1 MDPFGSKTQQLI
13 APDPKTRPRF
23 GEVIMILKIYVAP
36 FIVTLLSGESIC
48 SISHQLDGISARLF
62 CSSSSS
68 MRPNRFSLFWTRKK
82 QNWLV
87 RRLGHNDPSLTELD
101 LTDASLP
108 KETILRLAS
117 NLQRNTSLR
126 GLWLENV
133 NLADSTVMLALAE
146 ALKEN
151 AALKSLS
158 LARTDID
165 DRGIVALAEALKH
178 NQSLWMLSL
187 RGNHISDRGISA
199 LTEMLKQNRSLA
211 VFPSAVSDQGIGE
224 LVAPLS
230 SNSIVNKIYVE
241 RNVGVPDKPLSWVDW
256 LTLLV
261 LLPGLLAV
269 HLHMAYDDRSPTSGP
284 EFSLLQ
290 ELGERAIMTWV
301 ICYMLAS
308 YLHGCMVHEQQAD
321 KNSAKSTR
329 GLLVLLLMVF
339 FRELLADIVQLLLFF
354 NFVNGALITFML
366 GILQMSVEVVMHR
379 RSYARDRVEA
389 EQ

>member
-1 MDPFGSKTQQLI
+1 
-13 APDPKTRPRF
+13 
-23 GEVIMILKIYVAP
+23 
-36 FIVTLLSGESIC
+36 
-48 SISHQLDGISARLF
+48 
-62 CSSSSS
+62 

-101 LTDASLP
+101 LTNASLP

-133 NLADSTVMLALAE
+133 NLADNTVMLALAE

-178 NQSLWMLSL
+178 NHSLWTLSL
-187 RGNHISDRGISA
+187 RGNHISDWGMSA
-199 LTEMLKQNRSLA
+199 LAEMLKQNRSLA
-211 VFPSAVSDQGIGE
+211 VFPSAVSDQGVGE
-224 LVAPLS
+224 LVVPLS
-230 SNSIVNKIYVE
+230 SNSIANKIYVE
-241 RNVGVPDKPLSWVDW
+241 RNAGVSDKPLSWDDW

-269 HLHMAYDDRSPTSGP
+269 HLHVAYDDRSPMSGVIP

-290 ELGERAIMTWV
+290 ELGERAIMTLV

-308 YLHGCMVHEQQAD
+308 YLHVVHDQQAD

-329 GLLVLLLMVF
+329 GLLFLLKVLF
-339 FRELLADIVQLLLFF
+339 PELLADIVQLLLFF
-354 NFVNGALITFML
+354 NFVNAALITLML
-366 GILQMSVEVVMHR
+366 GILQMSVEVVIHWC
-379 RSYARDRVEA
+379 SCACDRMEA